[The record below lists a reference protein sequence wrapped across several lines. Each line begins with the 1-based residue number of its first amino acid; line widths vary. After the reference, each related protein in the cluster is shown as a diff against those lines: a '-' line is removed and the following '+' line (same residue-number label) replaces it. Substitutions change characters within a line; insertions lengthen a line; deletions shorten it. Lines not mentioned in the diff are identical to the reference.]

1 MDRPVPSNADNPV
14 GPAPLW
20 VMTTTPPSV
29 DTPPAGHP
37 PGSPEPGREPDRE
50 PGGRRGPGGA
60 PGGRRVRR
68 PLAAWCA
75 QNRWRTLFAGL
86 LALAGAVLLLGSGIT
101 TSNPDAQLVGDSA
114 AAVRASK
121 GADFGDKPTESV
133 VVTAREGRLDQ
144 ATVAALGR
152 ELTAAYTGLDGVA
165 TIGQPMPVPDGATLV
180 LAVGLDAVQAADGT
194 TPEGARTPADAVG
207 PMMAATERVAA
218 AHPELRIG
226 QVGPGS
232 IDKQVM
238 GQLDSDFRRAELI
251 SLPVTLGVLLVAF
264 GAVVAAGVPVLL
276 AVGAVVSALGLTA
289 FASREIT
296 PVDQNTQSLV
306 LLIGLAVGVD
316 YALFVIRRARE
327 ERAAGASVRESVAL
341 AGATAGRA
349 VVISGITVVVAM
361 SGMLVAGGMF
371 TSLAIGAMLVV
382 AVAVLASATVL
393 PALLAVLGDKVD
405 ALRLPFSRRR
415 AVRRGSADSLWG
427 RLAGRVTRR
436 PLVWTLGAGALLV
449 ALALP
454 ALGMRTSLPG
464 PEALPRSLSVVD
476 AYQRLTAAVPQDG
489 TTVDVVVRAPAAD
502 AARVEAVLQQAFPR
516 ATATGQVV
524 GEQPKVTA
532 STDREV
538 HVLALA
544 VPYGQSDPKLDRAVD
559 AVRGDVV
566 PGIRAAL
573 ADVPGVQVH
582 VGGSAAVTDLTRW
595 LDQRLP
601 WVVGFVLVLTFVV
614 MLVSFGSPWLAA
626 ATVGLNLLSVGA
638 AYGVMTLV
646 FQHGWAQG
654 LLGFTSIGSIAAW
667 LPLLM
672 FVILFGLSM
681 DYHVFVVSRVREA
694 WAGGVGPREAV
705 RLGVAR
711 SAGVVTSA
719 AAVMVAVFAIFA
731 TLSSLEMKQL
741 GVGLATAVLLDATLV
756 RGVLLPAVL
765 ALLGRRAHTGPRW
778 IPVLHH

>member
-1 MDRPVPSNADNPV
+1 
-14 GPAPLW
+14 
-20 VMTTTPPSV
+20 MTTTPV
-29 DTPPAGHP
+29 TPVGTA
-37 PGSPEPGREPDRE
+37 PDRR
-50 PGGRRGPGGA
+50 PRLPDDVPSRSRRT
-60 PGGRRVRR
+60 
-68 PLAAWCA
+68 LAAWCA
-75 QNRWRTLFAGL
+75 DHRWRTLVAGL
-86 LALAGAVLLLGSGIT
+86 LVLAGAVVGLGGGIT
-101 TSNPDAQLVGDSA
+101 TTKPDDQLVGDSA
-114 AAVRASK
+114 AAARASR
-121 GADFGDKPTESV
+121 GADFGEKPTETV
-133 VVTAREGRLDQ
+133 VVTARAGGRLDP
-144 ATVAALGR
+144 AAVAALSGQ
-152 ELTAAYTGLDGVA
+152 LTSVYTGLDGVA
-165 TIGQPMPVPDGATLV
+165 VVGRPTVVPDGGTLV
-180 LAVGLDAVQAADGT
+180 LAVGLDAAQEADGS
-194 TPEGARTPADAVG
+194 TPAGARSPSDAVG
-207 PMMAATERVAA
+207 PMLAATRRLAA
-218 AHPELRIG
+218 AHPDLRIG

-232 IDKQVM
+232 IDSEVG
-238 GQLDSDFRRAELI
+238 GQLEADFRRAELF
-251 SLPVTLGVLLVAF
+251 SLPVTLAVLLIAF
-264 GAVVAAGVPVLL
+264 GAVVAAGVPVALGI
-276 AVGAVVSALGLTA
+276 GAVVAALGLTA
-289 FASREIT
+289 LASRQVT

-316 YALFVIRRARE
+316 YALFVIRRSRE
-327 ERAAGASVRESVAL
+327 ERAAGATVRQAIAR

-371 TSLAIGAMLVV
+371 TSLAIGSILVV
-382 AVAVLASATVL
+382 AVAVVASATVL
-393 PALLAVLGDKVD
+393 PALLAVLGDKVE

-415 AVRRGSADSLWG
+415 AARRGSVDSLWG
-427 RLAGRVTRR
+427 RLAGLVARR
-436 PLVWTLGAGALLV
+436 PLLWTVSAGGLLV
-449 ALALP
+449 CLALP

-464 PEALPRSLSVVD
+464 AEALPRSLSVVD

-502 AARVEAVLQQAFPR
+502 AARVDAALRRAFPA

-524 GEQPKVTA
+524 GTEPKVTA
-532 STDREV
+532 STDRQV

-544 VPYGQSDPKLDRAVD
+544 VPYDQSDPGLATAVD
-559 AVRGDVV
+559 AVRGQVV
-566 PGIRAAL
+566 PQVRGAL
-573 ADVPGVQVH
+573 TGVPGVQVH

-601 WVVGFVLVLTFVV
+601 WVVGFVLVLTFAV
-614 MLVSFGSPWLAA
+614 MLLSFGSPWLAA

-638 AYGVMTLV
+638 AYGAMTLV
-646 FQHGWAQG
+646 FQHTWAQR
-654 LLGFTSIGSIAAW
+654 LLDFTSIGSIAAW

-694 WAGGVGPREAV
+694 YVAGADPRQAV

-719 AAVMVAVFAIFA
+719 AAVMVAVFAIFG

-778 IPVLHH
+778 VPVLHH

>member
-1 MDRPVPSNADNPV
+1 
-14 GPAPLW
+14 
-20 VMTTTPPSV
+20 
-29 DTPPAGHP
+29 
-37 PGSPEPGREPDRE
+37 
-50 PGGRRGPGGA
+50 
-60 PGGRRVRR
+60 
-68 PLAAWCA
+68 
-75 QNRWRTLFAGL
+75 
-86 LALAGAVLLLGSGIT
+86 
-101 TSNPDAQLVGDSA
+101 
-114 AAVRASK
+114 
-121 GADFGDKPTESV
+121 
-133 VVTAREGRLDQ
+133 
-144 ATVAALGR
+144 
-152 ELTAAYTGLDGVA
+152 
-165 TIGQPMPVPDGATLV
+165 
-180 LAVGLDAVQAADGT
+180 
-194 TPEGARTPADAVG
+194 
-207 PMMAATERVAA
+207 
-218 AHPELRIG
+218 
-226 QVGPGS
+226 
-232 IDKQVM
+232 
-238 GQLDSDFRRAELI
+238 
-251 SLPVTLGVLLVAF
+251 
-264 GAVVAAGVPVLL
+264 
-276 AVGAVVSALGLTA
+276 
-289 FASREIT
+289 
-296 PVDQNTQSLV
+296 
-306 LLIGLAVGVD
+306 
-316 YALFVIRRARE
+316 
-327 ERAAGASVRESVAL
+327 
-341 AGATAGRA
+341 
-349 VVISGITVVVAM
+349 
-361 SGMLVAGGMF
+361 
-371 TSLAIGAMLVV
+371 MLVV

-393 PALLAVLGDKVD
+393 PAVLAVLGDRVD

-415 AVRRGSADSLWG
+415 AARRGSADSMWG

-449 ALALP
+449 VLALP

-502 AARVEAVLQQAFPR
+502 AARVDSVLQQAFPR

-524 GEQPKVTA
+524 GTQPKVTA
-532 STDREV
+532 STDGQV
-538 HVLALA
+538 HLLALA
-544 VPYGQSDPKLDRAVD
+544 VPYGQSDPELGTAVD
-559 AVRGDVV
+559 AVRADVV

-573 ADVPGVQVH
+573 ADVPGAQVH

-595 LDQRLP
+595 LDGRLP

-646 FQHGWAQG
+646 FQYSWAED

-694 WAGGVGPREAV
+694 WSGGVGPREAV

-765 ALLGRRAHTGPRW
+765 ALLGHRAHTGPRW

>member
-1 MDRPVPSNADNPV
+1 
-14 GPAPLW
+14 
-20 VMTTTPPSV
+20 MTTTSSSPVGAAPDRRPELLPDPSI
-29 DTPPAGHP
+29 AA
-37 PGSPEPGREPDRE
+37 DRE
-50 PGGRRGPGGA
+50 PGAGLTPGDQGHRRA
-60 PGGRRVRR
+60 RR

-75 QNRWRTLFAGL
+75 QHRWRTLLGAL
-86 LALAGAVLLLGSGIT
+86 LVLAGAVVLLGGGIT
-101 TSNPDAQLVGDSA
+101 TTKAADQLVGDSA
-114 AAVRASK
+114 AAVNASK
-121 GADFGDKPTESV
+121 GADFGDKPTETV
-133 VVTAREGRLDQ
+133 VVTARDGRLDA
-144 ATVAALGR
+144 ATVAAVGR
-152 ELTAAYTGLDGVA
+152 ELTAAYTGVNGVA
-165 TIGQPMPVPDGATLV
+165 TIGRPVPAPDGRTMV

-194 TPEGARTPADAVG
+194 TPAGARSPSDAVA
-207 PMMAATERVAA
+207 PMMAVTDRVAA
-218 AHPELRIG
+218 AHPELKIG

-238 GQLDSDFRRAELI
+238 GQLDSDFRRAELF
-251 SLPVTLGVLLVAF
+251 SLPVTLAVLLIAF

-276 AVGAVVSALGLTA
+276 GIGAVMTALGLTA
-289 FASREIT
+289 LASRQLT

-316 YALFVIRRARE
+316 YALFVIRRTQE
-327 ERAAGASVRESVAL
+327 ERAAGASVRDAVAK

-349 VVISGITVVVAM
+349 VLISGITVVVAM

-371 TSLAIGAMLVV
+371 TSLAIGSMLVV
-382 AVAVLASATVL
+382 AVAVIGSATVL

-405 ALRLPFSRRR
+405 ALRLPFSARR
-415 AVRRGSADSLWG
+415 AARRGSDRSTWG

-436 PLVWTLGAGALLV
+436 PLLWTFGAGGVLV

-464 PEALPRSLSVVD
+464 PEALPRTLSVVD
-476 AYQRLTAAVPQDG
+476 AYQRLTAAMPQDG

-502 AARVEAVLQQAFPR
+502 AARVDTALRQAFTP
-516 ATATGQVV
+516 ALATGKVV

-532 STDREV
+532 STDGAV

-544 VPYGQSDPKLDRAVD
+544 VPYGQSDPKLAGAVD
-559 AVRGDVV
+559 AVRADVV
-566 PGIRAAL
+566 PGIRSAL
-573 ADVPGVQVH
+573 SQVPGAQVH

-614 MLVSFGSPWLAA
+614 MLVSFGSPGLAL
-626 ATVGLNLLSVGA
+626 ATVGLNVLSVSA

-646 FQHGWAQG
+646 FQHSWAQG

-672 FVILFGLSM
+672 FVVLFGLSM

-694 WAGGVGPREAV
+694 WSAGAEPREAV